1 MLAVELGVDVNAV
14 DATGR
19 TVLDEAEALQYES
32 VLEYLV
38 AQGAEPGVD

>member
-1 MLAVELGVDVNAV
+1 MLAVELGIDINAV

-32 VLEYLV
+32 VVEYLV
-38 AQGAEPGVD
+38 EVGAEPGAD